1 MKKIICVIIV
11 LFSYSLGFSQ
21 LSLDLETGMIFSGYN
36 DVRIPGD
43 TGTLF
48 SLSEDL
54 DPNSTVFVR
63 GRINYAL
70 HPKHTL
76 SLLIA
81 PLTITSEGRLPKNV
95 SFEGTDFPAQE
106 KITATF
112 RFNSYRL
119 TWRYRILQTDNVR
132 LGLGISGKIRDAE
145 IKLKSSV
152 RESNKT
158 NVGFVPLINFSCLWQ
173 FQEKFGLIFA
183 GDALASPQGQGRAE
197 DVLLAL
203 KGDVSDR
210 ITLKLG
216 YRILEGGADVD
227 EVYNF
232 TLILYAVAGIIVTI

>member
-1 MKKIICVIIV
+1 MKKIICMMMF
-11 LFSYSLGFSQ
+11 LLSYSLVFPQ
-21 LSLDLETGMIFSGYN
+21 FSLDLETGMVFSGYN

-43 TGTLF
+43 TGTPF

-54 DPNSTVFVR
+54 DPDPTVFIR

-95 SFEGTDFPAQE
+95 FFEGTDFPAQE

-119 TWRYRILQTDNVR
+119 TWRYRILQTETFR
-132 LGLGISGKIRDAE
+132 LGLGLSGKIRDAE
-145 IKLKSSV
+145 VKLKSSS
-152 RESNKT
+152 RESSKT

-173 FQEKFGLIFA
+173 FQENFGLIFA

-203 KGDVSDR
+203 KGEVSDR
-210 ITLKLG
+210 IALKLG

-232 TLILYAVAGIIVTI
+232 TLIHYAVAGIIVTI